1 MEDAGRYNCKAIN
14 GFGSINI
21 NYTLI
26 IVGKWNIVIQGKN
39 QSQI

>member
-1 MEDAGRYNCKAIN
+1 MLPDGSLRIKDINMEDAGRYNCKAIN

-26 IVGKWNIVIQGKN
+26 IVGK
-39 QSQI
+39 